1 MTDPDMATKGKIVL
15 GKGLDALI
23 PKPSITE
30 PRGEGESTR
39 AEVAGGTQPAHIAEI
54 EIDKV
59 QPNPYQPRMDFDQQ
73 ALDELK
79 QSIAERGLVQPI
91 TVRRGRDGTYQLI
104 SGERRVRAA
113 REAGLARIPAYIIE
127 VKTDEEML
135 ELALIENLQREHLN
149 PVEVAISYQRL
160 INECS
165 FTQEE
170 VAKKVSKDRTTVTN
184 FLRLLKL
191 PAQIQQSLRKGDVS
205 MGHARAL
212 VNLPDDK
219 TQLRVWRRIQQKG
232 LSVRQVEEIV
242 RRIGTPAMTQ
252 RKPAGP
258 ALTVLEGS
266 TLVLENFATRLR
278 YILGTKVKI
287 HPKEEGKGEIVIEY
301 YSDEDLGRILDLFNI
316 IEKQSQ

>member
-1 MTDPDMATKGKIVL
+1 MDPNMATKGKVVL
-15 GKGLDALI
+15 GKGLGALI
-23 PKPSITE
+23 PKPSIAE
-30 PRGEGESTR
+30 PASEKETTGVGEL
-39 AEVAGGTQPAHIAEI
+39 GGAQPANIAEI
-54 EIDKV
+54 EIEKI
-59 QPNPYQPRMDFDQQ
+59 QSNPYQPRLDFDQQ

-79 QSIAERGLVQPI
+79 QSIAEKGLVQPI
-91 TVRRGRDGTYQLI
+91 TVRRSRDGAYQLI

-113 REAGLARIPAYIIE
+113 REAGLTRIPAYIIE

-160 INECS
+160 INECR

-170 VAKKVSKDRTTVTN
+170 VAQKVSKDRTTVTN

-191 PAQIQQSLRKGDVS
+191 PAQIQQSLRKGEVS

-212 VNLPDDK
+212 VNLPDEK
-219 TQLRVWRRIQQKG
+219 TQLRVWRRIQQKD

-242 RRIGTPAMTQ
+242 RRIGTPAMTK
-252 RKPAGP
+252 RKPAEP
-258 ALTVLEGS
+258 ATAVLEGS
-266 TLVLENFATRLR
+266 KLVLENFASRLR

-301 YSDEDLGRILDLFNI
+301 YSDEDLGRILDLFSI
-316 IEKQSQ
+316 IEKQS